1 MWEDKRVGLACSILP
16 LIINS
21 SHDRHYFFY
30 CCFSILKC
38 QVMFPGQDGIRA
50 KWMSALVTSLCLE
63 ISVRREVTPG
73 SEPRVLT
80 RTGQHA
86 TPHKQGSGPYS
97 LDLTL
102 LIIYYFTVY
111 TSYSETWNK
120 RQLYTALFS
129 FPSFRDGDEWQGCTQ
144 QWLFA
149 IATLFLLF
157 RVQPFIFDA

>member
-1 MWEDKRVGLACSILP
+1 M
-16 LIINS
+16 
-21 SHDRHYFFY
+21 
-30 CCFSILKC
+30 
-38 QVMFPGQDGIRA
+38 
-50 KWMSALVTSLCLE
+50 
-63 ISVRREVTPG
+63 RREVTPG

-97 LDLTL
+97 LDLTPFNNL
-102 LIIYYFTVY
+102 LFYCLHPIF
-111 TSYSETWNK
+111 ETRNK
-120 RQLYTALFS
+120 RQLYTALYS